1 MLYSRGFY
9 DSGKPSSTGI
19 RRSDQT
25 AFGNFLDFA
34 NFKGYTYEPLLAEVT
49 ALPVTNGGGGG
60 AGYRAP
66 AAEDVTAYL
75 RTASLEKLGRTMT
88 KEDIDRAVSVIQAD
102 AVKRGPD
109 APQLSVAA
117 AQQVSEIDPIRE
129 KSGKYRRA
137 IDVAMNLLGAEYV
150 CKR

>member
-1 MLYSRGFY
+1 
-9 DSGKPSSTGI
+9 
-19 RRSDQT
+19 
-25 AFGNFLDFA
+25 
-34 NFKGYTYEPLLAEVT
+34 LLAEVI

-75 RTASLEKLGRTMT
+75 RQASLEKLGRTMT
-88 KEDIDRAVSVIQAD
+88 KEDVDKAVAAIQAD

-117 AQQVSEIDPIRE
+117 EQQVLETDPNRA
-129 KSGKYRRA
+129 KSVKYRRA
-137 IDVAMNLLGAEYV
+137 IDVAMNLLGA
-150 CKR
+150 

>member
-1 MLYSRGFY
+1 
-9 DSGKPSSTGI
+9 
-19 RRSDQT
+19 
-25 AFGNFLDFA
+25 
-34 NFKGYTYEPLLAEVT
+34 LLAEVI

-88 KEDIDRAVSVIQAD
+88 KEDVDKAVTAIQAD
-102 AVKRGPD
+102 VVKRGPD

-117 AQQVSEIDPIRE
+117 EQQVLETDPNRA
-129 KSGKYRRA
+129 KSVKYRRA
-137 IDVAMNLLGAEYV
+137 IDVAMNLLGA
-150 CKR
+150 